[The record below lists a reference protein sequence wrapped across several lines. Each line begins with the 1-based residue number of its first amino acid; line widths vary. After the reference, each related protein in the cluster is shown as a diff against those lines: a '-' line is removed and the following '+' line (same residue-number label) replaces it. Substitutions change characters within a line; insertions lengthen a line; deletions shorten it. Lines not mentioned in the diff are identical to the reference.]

1 MGSSLRCLG
10 HAATLWGVCPS
21 IWDRHVVVLCAGL
34 PAGTEDVP
42 PPPPPQACTTHAI
55 GGLGKGSGT
64 ERSFGD
70 RISGVRQQIVD
81 NKLLELPGVE
91 ATLIDRALVEVPA
104 TVLFSLSPPS
114 GRPPATALFSLSP
127 PRSLARSLATDSL
140 TDWPR

>member
-1 MGSSLRCLG
+1 MSARAC
-10 HAATLWGVCPS
+10 ACVERTLLS
-21 IWDRHVVVLCAGL
+21 
-34 PAGTEDVP
+34 PARGFQRGTEDV

-127 PRSLARSLATDSL
+127 PRSLARSPS
-140 TDWPR
+140 R